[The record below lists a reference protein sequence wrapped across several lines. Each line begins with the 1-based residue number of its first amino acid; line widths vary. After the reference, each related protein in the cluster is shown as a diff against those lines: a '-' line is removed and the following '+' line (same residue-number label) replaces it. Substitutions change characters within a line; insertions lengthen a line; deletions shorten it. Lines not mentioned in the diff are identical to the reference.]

1 MHILFSFGAPFRVA
15 LIMVYAATFMAA
27 HAGAWVPR
35 KGEGK
40 LILNQIE
47 QRQDEANVVRFRH
60 KEIYQSLLLE
70 YGLSETIGI
79 AAKRGVQ
86 KRFLPQGNSRT
97 DETRFGITFN
107 APAIATG
114 LLPPYFFGLAKKML
128 PLKNIQR
135 EKRASMTLGWLD
147 DETQYWSALAQGD
160 RISVGRLRVTQEV
173 SFDRLR
179 GKGRDWRNWLY
190 RFTFGFAD
198 IDIGTEAHRFIDY
211 NGTYQAL
218 SHSYY
223 VQWKPSGYRLENW
236 QMRLKS
242 GTRRAPLGGLTI
254 QKNDTLTLEFEMA
267 F

>member
-1 MHILFSFGAPFRVA
+1 
-15 LIMVYAATFMAA
+15 
-27 HAGAWVPR
+27 
-35 KGEGK
+35 
-40 LILNQIE
+40 
-47 QRQDEANVVRFRH
+47 
-60 KEIYQSLLLE
+60 
-70 YGLSETIGI
+70 
-79 AAKRGVQ
+79 
-86 KRFLPQGNSRT
+86 
-97 DETRFGITFN
+97 
-107 APAIATG
+107 
-114 LLPPYFFGLAKKML
+114 ML

-147 DETQYWSALAQGD
+147 DETQYWPALAQGD

-190 RFTFGFAD
+190 RFTFGFSD

-223 VQWKPSGYRLENW
+223 VQWKPSGYGLEN
-236 QMRLKS
+236 
-242 GTRRAPLGGLTI
+242 LGGLAI

>member
-1 MHILFSFGAPFRVA
+1 MP
-15 LIMVYAATFMAA
+15 
-27 HAGAWVPR
+27 
-35 KGEGK
+35 
-40 LILNQIE
+40 
-47 QRQDEANVVRFRH
+47 
-60 KEIYQSLLLE
+60 
-70 YGLSETIGI
+70 
-79 AAKRGVQ
+79 
-86 KRFLPQGNSRT
+86 
-97 DETRFGITFN
+97 
-107 APAIATG
+107 
-114 LLPPYFFGLAKKML
+114 

-198 IDIGTEAHRFIDY
+198 IDIGTEAYRFIDY

-223 VQWKPSGYRLENW
+223 LKWKPSGYGLENW

-242 GTRRAPLGGLTI
+242 GTHRAPLGGLAI